1 MKKNY
6 YQILGLEAFASIEDI
21 KKAYRELAKK
31 FHPDKNPGD
40 KHAEEKFK
48 EISSAYEIL
57 SDAQKRSAY
66 DLSIHEEQNRIEQ
79 ERIRMEHSLK
89 KNSTNN
95 GIAVTLGVAF
105 LFLIVGLLISNEG
118 GSKTV

>member
-1 MKKNY
+1 MKKY
-6 YQILGLEAFASIEDI
+6 YYKILGLEAFASIEDI

-40 KHAEEKFK
+40 KDAEEKFK

-57 SDAQKRSAY
+57 SDTQKRSAY
-66 DLSIHEEQNRIEQ
+66 DLSIQEEQNRIEQ
-79 ERIRMEHSLK
+79 ERIRMERSLK

-95 GIAVTLGVAF
+95 GIAVALGVTL
-105 LFLIVGLLISNEG
+105 LFLVVGLLISNEG
-118 GSKTV
+118 GSKTL